1 MNIEASAP
9 TPQCSGLLTAD
20 LGGALQEVDKAQ
32 GESSTDTE
40 DTADEE
46 ALLTQHDGPAT
57 DELARKMLEN
67 ETRLLQRIARMK
79 QKKKQLKA
87 MLGAYRQKEE
97 EFVSR
102 MDSHM
107 DEVESTEHELSLKIE
122 TLTTENQQ
130 LRDFTDK
137 RAQDN
142 SESIEKLNET
152 IKQCSE
158 SETRVQFLVDRIVAL
173 MSAGSADPAQ
183 TEAVVSMR
191 RREQEMLRQLEE
203 TRQQFNEVRQQNG
216 ELTSRLT
223 EELGLSRRLSDQ
235 LAEVEERFFRKQQT
249 EHPAPAEAPCTD
261 MPLPPRAGRLGPR
274 PLGLRS
280 DQTEVPGGAPD
291 RLPAPIGEYE
301 ESCSSAPLCDG
312 DSQLEGSLMVS
323 GRRMPLGVVMEA
335 EAPRSPDPELEEE
348 QEVEMDGLG
357 SAERPV
363 EAGGRTSPPGSCR
376 EAVDG
381 LQYSGRQNGSPRPPQ
396 PPNNS
401 ARASVAGPLFMEQKL
416 REALDSASFECAVV
430 RVETGVYNFGPLVR
444 ATVKLTADNEV
455 VAAREDGH
463 FEPIEDFIR
472 NIAREA
478 RSPQEPWASG
488 PTSSVGDVTAVAEGD
503 EAEGILGESSSALPS
518 TESALM
524 DGFPGSGGSGEVGA
538 RLTSSMGSM
547 ATQQQQQQQPSTQY
561 RATGGGA
568 APDRCGVSGP
578 PAGVPPLQLHAA
590 AVAPPLLG
598 HRLSSTT
605 PERSRVRG
613 VASRTATWSGSGGNQ
628 QAQIVSPRPQRSHK
642 PGAGTAAP
650 APSPRMVVAPAAAR
664 LGVAQS
670 PGRQYCPP
678 QQAGQ
683 PSYAN

>member
-9 TPQCSGLLTAD
+9 TPQCSGLLTAS
-20 LGGALQEVDKAQ
+20 LQEVDKAH
-32 GESSTDTE
+32 GDSSTDTE

-122 TLTTENQQ
+122 TLTAENQQ

-249 EHPAPAEAPCTD
+249 EHPVPAEAPCTE

-280 DQTEVPGGAPD
+280 DQTEAPGGAPD

-301 ESCSSAPLCDG
+301 ESCSSAPICEG

-323 GRRMPLGVVMEA
+323 GRRMPLGVVLEA

-348 QEVEMDGLG
+348 QEVDADGLG
-357 SAERPV
+357 SAERTV
-363 EAGGRTSPPGSCR
+363 EVS
-376 EAVDG
+376 DG
-381 LQYSGRQNGSPRPPQ
+381 LQYSGRQTGSPRPPQ

-401 ARASVAGPLFMEQKL
+401 ARASVVGPLYMEQKL

-430 RVETGVYNFGPLVR
+430 RVETGVYNFGPHVR

-488 PTSSVGDVTAVAEGD
+488 PSSSVGDVTAVAEGD
-503 EAEGILGESSSALPS
+503 EAEGILGESSCNALP
-518 TESALM
+518 TGETVLM
-524 DGFPGSGGSGEVGA
+524 DGFLASGGSGEVAPPQVGA
-538 RLTSSMGSM
+538 RLTSSVGSM
-547 ATQQQQQQQPSTQY
+547 ASQQQQQPPSTQY
-561 RATGGGA
+561 RATGGGL
-568 APDRCGVSGP
+568 APDRAGVNSSS
-578 PAGVPPLQLHAA
+578 GVPPLQLHAA

-613 VASRTATWSGSGGNQ
+613 VAPRTATWSGAGGNQ

-650 APSPRMVVAPAAAR
+650 APSPRMVVAPGAAR

-683 PSYAN
+683 PSYAG

>member
-1 MNIEASAP
+1 MNIEA
-9 TPQCSGLLTAD
+9 D
-20 LGGALQEVDKAQ
+20 FGGDVDKAQ
-32 GESSTDTE
+32 DESSTDTE

-46 ALLTQHDGPAT
+46 ALLTHHEGPAT

-87 MLGAYRQKEE
+87 MLGAYGQKEE

-102 MDSHM
+102 IDSHM

-122 TLTTENQQ
+122 TLTAENQH

-191 RREQEMLRQLEE
+191 RREQEKLRQLEE
-203 TRQQFNEVRQQNG
+203 TRQRFNEVRQQNG

-249 EHPAPAEAPCTD
+249 EHPAPAEAPCTE

-280 DQTEVPGGAPD
+280 DQTEAPGGAPD
-291 RLPAPIGEYE
+291 RLPATIGEYE
-301 ESCSSAPLCDG
+301 ESGSSAPMCDG
-312 DSQLEGSLMVS
+312 DLQLEGSLMVS
-323 GRRMPLGVVMEA
+323 GRRMPLGVVLEA

-348 QEVEMDGLG
+348 QEVDMDGLG

-363 EAGGRTSPPGSCR
+363 EAS
-376 EAVDG
+376 DG
-381 LQYSGRQNGSPRPPQ
+381 LQHSGRQTGSPRPPQ

-401 ARASVAGPLFMEQKL
+401 ARTSVAGPLYMEQKL
-416 REALDSASFECAVV
+416 REALDCASFECPVV
-430 RVETGVYNFGPLVR
+430 RVETGVYNFGPHVR

-455 VAAREDGH
+455 VAAREDSH
-463 FEPIEDFIR
+463 FEPLEDFIR

-478 RSPQEPWASG
+478 RSPQEPWATG
-488 PTSSVGDVTAVAEGD
+488 PTSSVGDVTAVAEGE
-503 EAEGILGESSSALPS
+503 EADGILVESSSATP
-518 TESALM
+518 TGESLLI
-524 DGFPGSGGSGEVGA
+524 DGFPAVGEAAPPQAGA

-547 ATQQQQQQQPSTQY
+547 AMQQQH

-568 APDRCGVSGP
+568 APDRVGVSSSSG
-578 PAGVPPLQLHAA
+578 GVPPLQLHAA

-598 HRLSSTT
+598 HRLSSTM

-613 VASRTATWSGSGGNQ
+613 VAPRTANWSGAGSNQ
-628 QAQIVSPRPQRSHK
+628 PAQIVSPRPARSHK
-642 PGAGTAAP
+642 PGAGTGAP

-683 PSYAN
+683 SSYAG